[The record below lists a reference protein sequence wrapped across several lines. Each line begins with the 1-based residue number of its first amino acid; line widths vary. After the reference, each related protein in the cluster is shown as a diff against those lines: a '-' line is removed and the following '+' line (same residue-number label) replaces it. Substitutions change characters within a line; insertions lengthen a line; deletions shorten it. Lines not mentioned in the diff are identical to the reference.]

1 MAGRAGYP
9 SLVACRT
16 SNRLL
21 LEIAPPLKSGGRPL
35 VVGQVHRLL
44 SREGE
49 ARWSKGHSNA
59 LLLVALSYQLARRLL
74 EDLALAPQ
82 PLAPRRLRWKLCPR
96 PERIRASEIIWT
108 GVGSVKAQPL
118 PATHVFMAELPEALV
133 LQALAWAPPVVERE
147 DRHGNSAV
155 VANHLTALL
164 ARQRLPN
171 QRVQVRRMHYATPQ
185 HRTLP
190 EICQGVVHVFEPVYA
205 RHQRRIAERA
215 PDEMQ
220 ARLLTGYSRAQYFR
234 LKGGKD
240 GE

>member
-1 MAGRAGYP
+1 M
-9 SLVACRT
+9 T
-16 SNRLL
+16 
-21 LEIAPPLKSGGRPL
+21 SGGRPL

-44 SREGE
+44 AKAGE
-49 ARWSKGHSNA
+49 ARWSKRHSNA

-82 PLAPRRLRWKLCPR
+82 LLEPRRLRWKLCPR
-96 PERIRASEIIWT
+96 FERIRASEIIWT

-118 PATHVFMAELPEALV
+118 PATHAFMAELPKALV

-147 DRHGNSAV
+147 DQHGNSAV

-164 ARQRLPN
+164 ARQRMPD
-171 QRVQVRRMHYATPQ
+171 QRVQVWRMHYAAPQ

-190 EICQGVVHVFEPVYA
+190 EICQGIVHVLAPVYA
-205 RHQRRIAERA
+205 QHQRRIAELA
-215 PDEMQ
+215 PNATQ
-220 ARLLTGYSRAQYFR
+220 ACLLTGYSRAQYFR

>member
-1 MAGRAGYP
+1 M
-9 SLVACRT
+9 
-16 SNRLL
+16 
-21 LEIAPPLKSGGRPL
+21 

-49 ARWSKGHSNA
+49 ARWTKGHHNA

-74 EDLALAPQ
+74 EDMALAPQ
-82 PLAPRRLRWKLCPR
+82 PLAPRRLRWKLHPR
-96 PERIRASEIIWT
+96 SERIRASEIIWT

-118 PATHVFMAELPEALV
+118 PRTQTFLAELPKALV

-164 ARQRLPN
+164 ARQRMPD
-171 QRVQVRRMHYATPQ
+171 QRVQVWRMHYATPQ

-190 EICQGVVHVFEPVYA
+190 EICQGIVHVLAPVYA
-205 RHQRRIAERA
+205 RYQRLIAELA
-215 PDEMQ
+215 PDESQ

-234 LKGGKD
+234 LKCGKD

>member
-1 MAGRAGYP
+1 MAAGP
-9 SLVACRT
+9 T
-16 SNRLL
+16 SNWLL
-21 LEIAPPLKSGGRPL
+21 LEVAPPLKSGGRPL

-59 LLLVALSYQLARRLL
+59 LLLMALSYQLARRLL

-96 PERIRASEIIWT
+96 SERIRASEIIWT

-118 PATHVFMAELPEALV
+118 PATHVFMAELPKVLV
-133 LQALAWAPPVVERE
+133 LQALAWAPPVVERV
-147 DRHGNSAV
+147 RHGASAV

-164 ARQRLPN
+164 ARQRMPD
-171 QRVQVRRMHYATPQ
+171 QRVQVWRMHYATPQ

-190 EICQGVVHVFEPVYA
+190 EICQGIVHVLAPVYA
-205 RHQRRIAERA
+205 RHQRLITELA
-215 PDEMQ
+215 PDETQ
-220 ARLLTGYSRAQYFR
+220 ACLLTGCSRAQYFR
-234 LKGGKD
+234 LKGGQD
-240 GE
+240 GA